1 MSAATATATTMQSRI
16 DALQKNGTFSFPPS
30 GPPPPF
36 LDKSETPTATFMF
49 GQQHSQKKRER
60 DDSAVVDYKSKYARS
75 KEQMA
80 TLDRTFR
87 KFVEDSEK
95 IEIDLVKMT
104 QKHEALLSENE
115 RLKEKV
121 NELYQTI
128 TQLSKAAAQDRE
140 NAVAQAL
147 AAAARLNKR
156 E

>member
-1 MSAATATATTMQSRI
+1 M
-16 DALQKNGTFSFPPS
+16 
-30 GPPPPF
+30 
-36 LDKSETPTATFMF
+36 
-49 GQQHSQKKRER
+49 
-60 DDSAVVDYKSKYARS
+60 AV
-75 KEQMA
+75 
-80 TLDRTFR
+80 LDRTFR
-87 KFVEDSEK
+87 KFVEDNEK

-104 QKHEALLSENE
+104 QKHDALVSENE

-147 AAAARLNKR
+147 ASRLNKR